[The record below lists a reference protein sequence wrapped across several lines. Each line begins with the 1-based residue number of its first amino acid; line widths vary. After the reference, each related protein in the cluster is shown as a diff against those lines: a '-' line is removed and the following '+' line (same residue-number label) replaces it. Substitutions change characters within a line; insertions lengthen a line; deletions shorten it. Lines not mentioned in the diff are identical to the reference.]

1 MLDWQLNNR
10 ADKNINLSNFSIN
23 LPTNQNQLFMPQVSS
38 EPRQDIRLAANL
50 IKKSRHVVVLTGAG
64 ISTPSGIPDFRSAG
78 SGLWTRYD
86 PMEVASLRAFRY
98 NPEKFFAWLRGLV
111 LNIAEAEPN
120 AAHIAL
126 ARLERA
132 GHVQVIITQNI
143 DELHHRAGS
152 ENVLEV
158 HGSMRTL
165 TCISCY
171 QKYNS
176 GDFVKSYLE
185 NGEIPRCPDCG
196 NVLKPDVVLFEE
208 QLPFKTWLQAQAQAS
223 NCDLMI
229 ICGSSLEVMPV
240 AGLPVKALENNAHL
254 IVVNETLTYIDERA
268 DIVFRDDV
276 AELIPSIAA
285 EVIRE

>member
-1 MLDWQLNNR
+1 MLDWQLNIEANK
-10 ADKNINLSNFSIN
+10 DNHLSILSIN
-23 LPTNQNQLFMPQVSS
+23 LPINQIQLHMAQASS
-38 EPRQDIRLAANL
+38 EPRQDVRLAANL
-50 IKKSRHVVVLTGAG
+50 IKKSRHVVVITGAG

-86 PMEVASLRAFRY
+86 PIEVASLRAFRY
-98 NPEKFFAWLRGLV
+98 NPEKFFAWLRNLV
-111 LNIAEAEPN
+111 LNMVEAKPN
-120 AAHIAL
+120 AAHLAL
-126 ARLERA
+126 AKLEKA

-143 DELHHRAGS
+143 DDLHHRAGS

-171 QKYNS
+171 QKYGS
-176 GDFVKSYLE
+176 EAFIKSYLE
-185 NGEIPRCPDCG
+185 NGEMPRCPDCG

-208 QLPFKTWLQAQAQAS
+208 QLPFRTWLQAQAEAD

-229 ICGSSLEVMPV
+229 IIGSSLEVMPV
-240 AGLPVKALENNAHL
+240 AGLPVRALENDAHL

-268 DIVFRDDV
+268 DIVFRDDL
-276 AELIPSIAA
+276 AEVIPSIAA
-285 EVIRE
+285 EVIRD